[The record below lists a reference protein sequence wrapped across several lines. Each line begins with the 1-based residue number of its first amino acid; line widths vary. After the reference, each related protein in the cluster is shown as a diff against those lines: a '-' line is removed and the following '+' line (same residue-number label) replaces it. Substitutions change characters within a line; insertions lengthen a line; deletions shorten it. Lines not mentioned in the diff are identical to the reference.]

1 LSRNEELGEMA
12 VQKAQKKSDITKRQI
27 VEAARK
33 LFGEFGFERTT
44 VRQIAAEAGVDP
56 ALVVRYFGG
65 KDQLF
70 AVAAK
75 VDLALPDVLSVDRN
89 DIGIT
94 LARHYIRAWDG
105 SEGLSILL
113 RSAASNEAA
122 AEHMREIFR
131 TQVLATIRQVTPKRG
146 ASQRAAL
153 VSSQLLGVALC
164 RYIIKLPPIVNMP
177 AEKLASVIGDTIQRY
192 IIGTVNL

>member
-1 LSRNEELGEMA
+1 MAQERSR
-12 VQKAQKKSDITKRQI
+12 KKSDITKDSI

-33 LFGEFGFERTT
+33 LFGESGFERTT
-44 VRQIAAEAGVDP
+44 VRQIAAEASVDP

-70 AVAAK
+70 AVAARI
-75 VDLALPDVLSVDRN
+75 DLALPELSEVDPSE
-89 DIGIT
+89 IGMR
-94 LARHYIRAWDG
+94 LARHYIQAWESSG
-105 SEGLSILL
+105 GLSILL

-131 TQVLATIRQVTPKRG
+131 TQVLATIRKVNPGRG

-153 VSSQLLGVALC
+153 VASQLLGVALC

-177 AEKLASVIGDTIQRY
+177 PENLASAIGPTIQRY
-192 IIGTVNL
+192 VLGEVDLAMVETSD